1 MQEQNIDK
9 AQKLHSELQQLLRER
24 RNQSQ
29 AAGVA
34 ALQRLLPVAQRDTG
48 QSGVVGRFLLG
59 LYNGSAHPFNLTDLR
74 RLDSALHH
82 DCLTVLAMDA
92 RPVQEVHEY
101 FAGGDRIWRELAANW
116 GRHSNDD

>member
-1 MQEQNIDK
+1 MKERNLDM
-9 AQKLHSELQQLLRER
+9 AEKLHSDLQQMLKQ

-59 LYNGSAHPFNLTDLR
+59 LYNGYAHPFALTDLR
-74 RLDSALHH
+74 RLDAALHQ

-92 RPVQEVHEY
+92 RPACEVHEY
-101 FAGGDRIWRELAANW
+101 FSGGSRIWRELAERW
-116 GRHSNDD
+116 GGAE